1 MSLVI
6 LNLVF
11 LMGPD
16 DYYDYNLHDVQL
28 IMILTKNY
36 HLQFSELRARELL
49 QEDEEEDF
57 LDEATVSSSI

>member
-1 MSLVI
+1 
-6 LNLVF
+6 
-11 LMGPD
+11 MGPD

-57 LDEATVSSSI
+57 LDEATVSSSKYFFFC

>member
-1 MSLVI
+1 MR
-6 LNLVF
+6 
-11 LMGPD
+11 PD
-16 DYYDYNLHDVQL
+16 NYYDYNLHVHL
-28 IMILTKNY
+28 IMILTKTY

>member
-1 MSLVI
+1 MR
-6 LNLVF
+6 
-11 LMGPD
+11 PD
-16 DYYDYNLHDVQL
+16 NYYDYNLHNQY

-36 HLQFSELRARELL
+36 HLQFSEVRARELL